1 MIERIE
7 INLLP
12 AEYRI
17 RKRNLN
23 LPRSIVY
30 PVVIL
35 LTLAVGAGLY
45 TIYLNDKEAKLK
57 EEIEIVTKKI
67 QENKH
72 IQTEINQLRQ
82 QISVT
87 DQKIR
92 ALERI
97 SVDREKWVRLM
108 EVLSGNLPTYS
119 WLVSVKE
126 EMGATPQKLSIE
138 ARTHSFPEVAHYMT
152 RLEGSEYMGGV
163 TLMSIEQ
170 IQGQDRKIYRFTLVC
185 TLAEDS
191 APAPVEE
198 EAKPAETNTGR
209 RGRAARGGR

>member
-17 RKRNLN
+17 RKRSINI
-23 LPRSIVY
+23 PRSIVY
-30 PVVIL
+30 PAVIL
-35 LTLAVGAGLY
+35 VVLAMGAGMY
-45 TIYLNDKEAKLK
+45 TIYMNDREAKLK
-57 EEIEIVTKKI
+57 EEIAIVEKQI
-67 QENKH
+67 QENRH

-82 QISVT
+82 QISIT
-87 DQKIR
+87 DQKIK

-97 SVDREKWVRLM
+97 SVDREKWVRLL
-108 EVLSGNLPTYS
+108 EVLSGNLPTFT

-126 EMGATPQKLSIE
+126 ETGTPSKLSLE

-152 RLEGSEYMGGV
+152 RLAENEYIGDVEWKG
-163 TLMSIEQ
+163 TEQ
-170 IQGQDRKIYRFTLVC
+170 IQGQDRKIYRFSLVL

-191 APAPVEE
+191 VSVPIAE
-198 EAKPAETNTGR
+198 EAKPQETAGR
-209 RGRAARGGR
+209 RGRAARGGN

>member
-23 LPRSIVY
+23 IPRSIVY
-30 PVVIL
+30 PAVIL
-35 LTLAVGAGLY
+35 LTLVVGAGLY

-57 EEIEIVTKKI
+57 EEIEIVNKQI
-67 QENKH
+67 QENRH

-82 QISVT
+82 EISIT
-87 DQKIR
+87 DQKIK
-92 ALERI
+92 ALEQI
-97 SVDREKWVRLM
+97 SIDREKWVRLM
-108 EVLSGNLPTYS
+108 EVLSGSLPTYS

-126 EMGATPQKLSIE
+126 DVGATPQKLSIE

-152 RLEGSEYMGGV
+152 RLEASEYIGEV
-163 TLMSIEQ
+163 TLTGIEQ
-170 IQGQDRKIYRFTLVC
+170 IQGQDRKIYRFTIIC
-185 TLAEDS
+185 TLADNS
-191 APAPVEE
+191 APAATPVEE
-198 EAKPAETNTGR
+198 EAKPQDTGR
-209 RGRAARGGR
+209 RGRGRGGR